1 MLGAPNGRPSSS
13 PPPLS
18 PAPRSR
24 RETWAAVTE
33 AAAVAAPA
41 VGFATSKSTESVD
54 RDREMS
60 TSAAKV
66 PSATPKIV
74 LRLNSHRAGRRVREE
89 EEEEAGIACDF
100 LPPPARSS
108 RAA

>member
-1 MLGAPNGRPSSS
+1 M
-13 PPPLS
+13 
-18 PAPRSR
+18 
-24 RETWAAVTE
+24 WAAVVTE

-54 RDREMS
+54 RDRDEMS

-66 PSATPKIV
+66 PSATPIIV
-74 LRLNSHRAGRRVREE
+74 LRLTSHRAGRRVREE
-89 EEEEAGIACDF
+89 EEEAGTACDF
-100 LPPPARSS
+100 LPLPARSS